1 MEFFIIEFLVVFLAT
16 LAVLTINEQH
26 KEIMRLRTELTELSK
41 ADFESAINKAKNNK
55 E

>member
-1 MEFFIIEFLVVFLAT
+1 MGLFIIESLVVFLAT

-26 KEIMRLRTELTELSK
+26 KEVLRLRAELSK
-41 ADFESAINKAKNNK
+41 ADFELAINKVKNNK

>member
-1 MEFFIIEFLVVFLAT
+1 MEFFIIEFLIVFIAT

-26 KEIMRLRTELTELSK
+26 KEILRLRTQLSK
-41 ADFESAINKAKNNK
+41 ADFELAINKAKNNK